1 MKRIILPL
9 ILIYLVI
16 VNVVAFLLML
26 IDKKKAKKR
35 RRRIPEAVLM
45 GVGAIGGS
53 IGAMAGMELFRHKTK
68 HLLFR
73 LGLPAIFIVQ
83 AGLVAAFYMLI
94 MK

>member
-1 MKRIILPL
+1 MKRTIFLL
-9 ILIYLVI
+9 ICIYLLI
-16 VNVVAFLLML
+16 VNVLAFVLML
-26 IDKKKAKKR
+26 IDKKKAKKH
-35 RRRIPEAVLM
+35 RRRIPEAVLI
-45 GVGAIGGS
+45 GIGAIGGS

-83 AGLVAAFYMLI
+83 VGLVAAFYMLI